1 MDKFIV
7 EKSPPLKGHVKI
19 DGSKNAVLPIMA
31 ASLLTNKKC
40 IIKNVPFLSDVII
53 MQELLTCLGAEF
65 ENNENENIIKINS
78 ENVENIELPYNL
90 VKKIRASFLIA
101 GPLLAKFGNVKIQM
115 PGGCPIGVRPVDLHL
130 KGFSLLGAD
139 ISQEH
144 GVIEINAKK
153 LKGSEIYLDFPS
165 VGATEN
171 IMMAA
176 TMAEGETIISNCA
189 VEPEIVDLAVFLNK
203 IGCKIVGAGSDT
215 IKITGVKNLDSCTH
229 SIIPDRIEAGTFMVA
244 SAITN
249 GDVIIDNIIC
259 EHLKAITAK
268 LKEIN
273 AEVIENDTS
282 IEVRL
287 NEKLKNV
294 DIKTMPYPG
303 FPTDMQ
309 AQFMG
314 LLSQS
319 EGTGIIN
326 ETVFENRF
334 MHIGELNRMGADIKV
349 ESKSAIIKG
358 VDRLTGTQV
367 KATDLRAGAALI
379 LTALSAEGMTEIGE
393 IHHIDRGYYKIEEKL
408 KKLGAKIKRV

>member
-53 MQELLTCLGAEF
+53 MQELLSCLGAEF

>member
-65 ENNENENIIKINS
+65 ENNETENIIKINS